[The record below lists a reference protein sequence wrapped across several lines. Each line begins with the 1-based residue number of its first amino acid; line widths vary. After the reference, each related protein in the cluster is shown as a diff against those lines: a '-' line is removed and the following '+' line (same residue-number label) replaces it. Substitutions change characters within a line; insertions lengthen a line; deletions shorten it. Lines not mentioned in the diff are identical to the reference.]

1 MRMKITKKETI
12 MRRGKCLFAMA
23 VLFFISLPGLFAGG
37 QKAPDSGQ
45 TPVTITWGVYETD
58 NLTADL
64 WAGIISAFEA
74 DNPNI
79 KIRKVL
85 AAGDDRASFWRTMQ
99 ASGNFPDVVLE
110 AEVYASIPGIFA
122 EVPED
127 IIAQFDPAVLAVYG
141 GKYITIPGM
150 KQLRMQCYYN
160 KADFAALN
168 LREPQTWEE
177 FLNVCRTLKAAGKVP
192 LICGGTGDVWATGAP
207 YWISAANQ
215 VLIDAYPN
223 FNADLKSGRVKWNNP
238 ALADALTQ
246 WQNLV
251 KSGYYHPGCMSFSY
265 SQAAAE
271 FQNGAAS
278 MMIDGSWAAAGFD
291 AAGNTGFGVFAMP
304 NPKNLKT
311 YCAAVS
317 YWGVSAQSKNKE
329 AAFAFVK
336 YVLGGNETIYR
347 NYLKADGLSSTTKK
361 PVNYD
366 QGPVMNKF
374 VQNWNSYT
382 LTPEINKVAGD
393 LAIPIGVESFIDK
406 SLQNIFNG
414 AGIAGELESWDAEY
428 QHLLA
433 AQ

>member
-1 MRMKITKKETI
+1 MK
-12 MRRGKCLFAMA
+12 RSKCLFVSMA
-23 VLFFISLPGLFAGG
+23 VLFFISLSGLFAGG
-37 QKAPDSGQ
+37 QKDPGGGQ
-45 TPVTITWGVYETD
+45 TPVTVSWCVFEND

-64 WAGIISAFEA
+64 WGSVISAFEA

-79 KIRKVL
+79 KIKKVL
-85 AAGDDRASFWRTMQ
+85 STGDDRAAFLRTMQ
-99 ASGNFPDVVLE
+99 ASGNFPDVILE
-110 AEVYASIPGIFA
+110 AEMVAATPGLLA
-122 EVPED
+122 EVPD
-127 IIAQFDPAVLAVYG
+127 DVIAQFDPATLAVYG
-141 GKYITIPGM
+141 GKYITIPNM

-177 FLNVCRTLKAAGKVP
+177 FLNVCQTLKGAGKVP
-192 LICGGTGDVWATGAP
+192 LIAGGTGDVWATGEP
-207 YWISAANQ
+207 YWISAANP
-215 VLIDAYPN
+215 VLMDAYPN
-223 FNADLKSGRVKWNNP
+223 FNADLKAGKVKWNNP
-238 ALADALTQ
+238 VLVDTLTQ
-246 WQNLV
+246 WQNLI

-291 AAGNTGFGVFAMP
+291 AAGNTNFGVFAMP
-304 NPKNLKT
+304 NHKNLKT

-336 YVLGGNETIYR
+336 YVLGGNETVYR

-361 PVNYD
+361 PVTYD
-366 QGPVMNKF
+366 QGPLMNKF
-374 VQNWNSYT
+374 VQNWSSYT
-382 LTPEINKVAGD
+382 LTPEIFKVAGD
-393 LAIPIGVESFIDK
+393 LSLPSGFAGFILK

-414 AGIAGELESWDAEY
+414 AGIAGELDNWDAEY
-428 QHLLA
+428 KNLLA
-433 AQ
+433 AIQ